1 MKFLN
6 KSNVLSFLAGLAASA
21 AVCAVVIGVD
31 VASDTATQDQT
42 DESAEAPVTPSEGSF
57 EPAEQENAPAEID
70 TIKPASADDNEEGT
84 EPSSATTG
92 DQDQ

>member
-6 KSNVLSFLAGLAASA
+6 KSNVLSFLAGLAAA
-21 AVCAVVIGVD
+21 TAVCAVVIGVG

-42 DESAEAPVTPSEGSF
+42 EESAEVPVTPIEGSF

-70 TIKPASADDNEEGT
+70 TIKPANADDNE
-84 EPSSATTG
+84 SSATIG

>member
-21 AVCAVVIGVD
+21 AVCAVVIGTD
-31 VASDTATQDQT
+31 VASDSATQDQT
-42 DESAEAPVTPSEGSF
+42 EESAQVPVTPSEGSF
-57 EPAEQENAPAEID
+57 EPAEQENAPAGTD
-70 TIKPASADDNEEGT
+70 SIKPATTGDNEEST
-84 EPSSATTG
+84 EPGSATTG

>member
-42 DESAEAPVTPSEGSF
+42 EESAEATVRALHEQR
-57 EPAEQENAPAEID
+57 PAEYKSRNSDRSFAGRLLALQAQL
-70 TIKPASADDNEEGT
+70 DDGAIT
-84 EPSSATTG
+84 EAQYS
-92 DQDQ
+92 DE